1 MLVLQ
6 SVFGFFALAAIAW
19 ALSEARREVS
29 FKHVAAGF
37 GAQFVIALILF
48 KAPGAQAV
56 FLSLNKVALAL
67 EASTRQATSFVFG
80 YVGGGPAPFDA
91 TAPHNVF
98 VLAFQAL
105 PLIIVVSALSALL
118 FHWGILPLLVRGF
131 AWALQKTMGIG
142 GAAGLSAAA
151 NIFVGMVEAPLLVR
165 PYLQRMTRSELFLVM
180 TCGMATIAG
189 NMMVIY
195 AGVLG
200 PVIPDAL
207 GHIMVA
213 SIISA
218 PAAITI
224 ARIMIPQ
231 KGEATAGSMETEKRH
246 GGAMDAVTQGT
257 TDGLFL
263 ALNVTAMLIVLV
275 ALVALGNSLLSWI
288 PAMGGEAITLQRILG
303 WLMAPLV
310 WLMGV
315 PWDQAVTAG
324 GLMGMKTVLNE
335 FIAYLSMAH
344 LPQGTLSLRTE
355 LIMTYAMCGFANLGS
370 LGIMIG
376 GMGAMVPERREEIV
390 QLGFKTIVSGTLAT
404 MMTGALVGI
413 LS

>member
-1 MLVLQ
+1 MLVMQ

-19 ALSEARREVS
+19 ALSESRREIS
-29 FKHVAAGF
+29 FRHAAAGI
-37 GAQFVIALILF
+37 GAQFVLALILF
-48 KAPGAQAV
+48 KAPGAQTA
-56 FLSLNKVALAL
+56 FLTLNKVALAL

-91 TAPHNVF
+91 TAPHNGF

-105 PLIIVVSALSALL
+105 PLILVVSALSALL
-118 FHWGILPLLVRGF
+118 FHWGILPMLVRGF
-131 AWALQKTMGIG
+131 AWALQKSMGVG

-165 PYLQRMTRSELFLVM
+165 PYLQKMTRSELFLVM

-195 AGVLG
+195 AGILG

-224 ARIMIPQ
+224 ARIMIPER
-231 KGEATAGSMETEKRH
+231 GEATAGRMETEKRH
-246 GGAMDAVTQGT
+246 AGAMDAVTQGT
-257 TDGLFL
+257 ADGLFL

-335 FIAYLSMAH
+335 FIAYLSMAQ
-344 LPQGTLSLRTE
+344 LPEGTLSERTE

-376 GMGAMVPERREEIV
+376 GMGAMVPERRDEIV
-390 QLGFKTIVSGTLAT
+390 QLGFRTIVSGTLAT

>member
-1 MLVLQ
+1 MLIAQ
-6 SVFGFFALAAIAW
+6 SIFGFFALAAIAW
-19 ALSEARREVS
+19 AVSENRAAVS
-29 FKHVAAGF
+29 GRHAAIGF
-37 GAQFVIALILF
+37 GAQIILALILF
-48 KAPGAQAV
+48 KAPGAREL
-56 FLSLNKVALAL
+56 FLALNNVALAL

-80 YVGGGPAPFDA
+80 YAGGGPAPFEA
-91 TAPHNVF
+91 TAPHNGF
-98 VLAFQAL
+98 ILAFQAL
-105 PLIIVVSALSALL
+105 PLILVVSALSALL
-118 FHWGILPLLVRGF
+118 FHWGVLPVLVRGF
-131 AWALQKTMGIG
+131 AWALQKTMGVG

-165 PYLQRMTRSELFLVM
+165 PYLQKMTRSELFLVM

-195 AGVLG
+195 AQILG
-200 PVIPDAL
+200 PVIPSAL

-224 ARIMIPQ
+224 ARIMVPE
-231 KGEATAGSMETEKRH
+231 KGQATAGEMETGKRS
-246 GGAMDAVTQGT
+246 GGAMGAITTGT
-257 TDGLFL
+257 ADGLTL
-263 ALNVTAMLIVLV
+263 VLNVTAMLIVLV
-275 ALVALGNSLLSWI
+275 ALVALGNALLSWI
-288 PAMGGEAITLQRILG
+288 PDVAGAPITLQRTLG

-315 PWDQAVTAG
+315 PWSEAVEAG

-335 FIAYLSMAH
+335 FIAYLSMAQ
-344 LPQGTLSLRTE
+344 LPEGTLSERTE

-376 GMGAMVPERREEIV
+376 GMGAMAPERKEEIV
-390 QLGFKTIVSGTLAT
+390 SLGFRTIVSGTLAT
-404 MMTGALVGI
+404 MMTGAVAGI
-413 LS
+413 LG

>member
-1 MLVLQ
+1 MLALQ
-6 SVFGFFALAAIAW
+6 SLFGFFALAAIAW
-19 ALSEARREVS
+19 VLSEARREVS
-29 FKHVAAGF
+29 LRHAATGF
-37 GAQFVIALILF
+37 GAQFFLALILL
-48 KAPGAQAV
+48 KAPGAQAA
-56 FLSLNKVALAL
+56 FLAMNKVALAL
-67 EASTRQATSFVFG
+67 ETSTRQATSFVFG
-80 YVGGGPAPFDA
+80 YIGGGPAPFET
-91 TAPHNVF
+91 TAPYNSF

-105 PLIIVVSALSALL
+105 PLILVVSALSALL
-118 FHWGILPLLVRGF
+118 FHWGVLPMLVRAF
-131 AWALQKTMGIG
+131 AWMLRKSMGIG

-165 PYLQRMTRSELFLVM
+165 PYLRRMTRGELFMVM

-195 AGVLG
+195 AAVLG

-224 ARIMIPQ
+224 ARIMVPE
-231 KGEATAGSMETEKRH
+231 KGEATAGNMETERRT

-257 TDGLFL
+257 TDGLML
-263 ALNVTAMLIVLV
+263 VLNVAAMLTVLV

-288 PAMGGEAITLQRILG
+288 PSIWGEPVTLQRILG

-315 PWDQAVTAG
+315 PWEEAAVAG

-335 FIAYLSMAH
+335 FIAYLSMAN
-344 LPQGTLSLRTE
+344 LPEGSLSQRTE

-376 GMGAMVPERREEIV
+376 GMGAMAPERKDEIV
-390 QLGFKTIVSGTLAT
+390 RLGFMTIVSGTLAT
-404 MMTGALVGI
+404 MMTGALVG
-413 LS
+413 LLG